1 MDSKVEEIAEN
12 SDAERQEVDINGS
25 DLSDTNDFAVVN
37 QEDVKEAAELDSEAG
52 CKNNGVGTPLE
63 LASQTWTHMP
73 SVATVAPPVQLLAVQ
88 HRADRERAREVGFVT
103 QNSKTNNTYCF
114 ISYC

>member
-1 MDSKVEEIAEN
+1 MSSAVLLALGCCSVRVNDVNRYSLGNV
-12 SDAERQEVDINGS
+12 DLQE
-25 DLSDTNDFAVVN
+25 LVV
-37 QEDVKEAAELDSEAG
+37 AMAG

-88 HRADRERAREVGFVT
+88 HRADRERAREVGFV
-103 QNSKTNNTYCF
+103 SHSHKIIEVYCNKYSF
-114 ISYC
+114 K